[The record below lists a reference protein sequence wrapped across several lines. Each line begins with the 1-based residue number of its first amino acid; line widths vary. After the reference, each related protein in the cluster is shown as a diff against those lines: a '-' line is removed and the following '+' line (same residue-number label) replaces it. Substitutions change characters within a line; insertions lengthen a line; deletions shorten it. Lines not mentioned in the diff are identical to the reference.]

1 MGKGCL
7 AAAAAATVAANA
19 GRRVVRQAGGVGAIG
34 RPRCSGV
41 PVYRATAAANAA
53 NAAAAT
59 ATTTPSR
66 WWPLQA
72 RVHLPRRL
80 LTPAHG
86 MGARQPERPRRGA
99 RHCKHTEA
107 GGGGE

>member
-72 RVHLPRRL
+72 RLDFYLVTYAAQSKSSASPHKRN
-80 LTPAHG
+80 
-86 MGARQPERPRRGA
+86 E
-99 RHCKHTEA
+99 K
-107 GGGGE
+107 